1 MALDVSSSS
10 SSDVPYGVGQDD
22 DNDDVSLTRP
32 GVVFVEDD
40 DWDMIPEGDE
50 SLEAYYELRSKIVSM
65 GYLAYSSGNMYFFL
79 DASRHWTLLMA
90 KDALA
95 RICKIIGSTNVS
107 VNTADAVEHYY
118 PWLAKRAVV
127 NASLPL
133 QRSICIGTRRI
144 EVSLDQDELIFS
156 RSRRLADVADNA
168 DQRAAELCVLPI
180 MMTKVPVAWKWPGGA
195 AIYNFIVPLFRDPR
209 DFTTFMWH
217 IGNAVVDPIQTP
229 RCMILAGPGGSGKS
243 TSIKAIVTALE
254 GCVGVLP
261 NGTFTSSSPKV
272 TETVLKQLV
281 SSRMV
286 TCGDVDLESRE
297 MDVHALRT
305 VVSGD
310 YITLGAFRTRIRSSL
325 TLATNGYIDPTTDDV
340 FTSDAV
346 LRRIVTVY
354 MDATASKLDLQ
365 EIPHFQEAR
374 GDFVCACVHVRL
386 THTYIPVTPRTV
398 LLTIAGAKYADLE
411 RMVEE
416 CSEPTLSDYI
426 GVLSAVQATTGIP
439 SDDVGHKASL
449 ISRDAVIEIGKR
461 KFLKGL
467 RPVPG
472 F

>member
-1 MALDVSSSS
+1 MSSATSTTAVSED
-10 SSDVPYGVGQDD
+10 SDVIPYGVEEG
-22 DNDDVSLTRP
+22 NDTDATSLAGP

-50 SLEAYYELRSKIVSM
+50 TLEAYYELRSKIVSM
-65 GYLAYSSGNMYFFL
+65 GYLAYSGGNMYFYL

-95 RICKIIGSTNVS
+95 RVCKIIGSTNVS

-118 PWLAKRAVV
+118 PWLAKHAVV

-133 QRSICIGTRRI
+133 QRSICMGTRRI
-144 EVSLDQDELIFS
+144 EVSVNGDELEFS
-156 RSRRLADVADNA
+156 RSRSLTDVASNA

-180 MMTKVPVAWKWPGGA
+180 MMTKIPVAWKWPGGA
-195 AIYNFIVPLFRDPR
+195 AIYNYIVPLFPDPR
-209 DFTTFMWH
+209 DFKTFMWH
-217 IGNAVVDPIQTP
+217 IGNAAVDPIQTP

-243 TSIKAIVTALE
+243 TSINAIVTALE

-281 SSRMV
+281 SSRM
-286 TCGDVDLESRE
+286 DS
-297 MDVHALRT
+297 
-305 VVSGD
+305 
-310 YITLGAFRTRIRSSL
+310 
-325 TLATNGYIDPTTDDV
+325 DPTSDEI
-340 FTSDAV
+340 FISDAV

-374 GDFVCACVHVRL
+374 GDFYSELR
-386 THTYIPVTPRTV
+386 Y
-398 LLTIAGAKYADLE
+398 
-411 RMVEE
+411 MVEE
-416 CSEPTLSDYI
+416 CDEPTLSDYI

-439 SDDVGHKASL
+439 SSDVGHKASL

-461 KFLKGL
+461 KFLKDVYFAFVASAYDDEYGIPAIMLPMKSFRTAGFIL
-467 RPVPG
+467 RTLEFRNLMVLKTLVHPHIAIAAA
-472 F
+472 